1 MIIAGISAISRGK
14 KRMTWHHVEQ
24 PGTISGP
31 SRKDLRRKL
40 TDYCLKPA
48 KDRWDLSKNAVLMTV
63 KVPGSLPESL
73 DSIRDP

>member
-48 KDRWDLSKNAVLMTV
+48 KDWWDLSKDAVLMTV
-63 KVPGSLPESL
+63 KFPGFPPESI